1 MQYLFIAMEQR
12 DVSCGAEPGT
22 SGDTSGAPG
31 DEKDKNMDNS
41 HQENEPK
48 DKEYSE
54 ADTLTAYTPS
64 EDSYN
69 DELGM
74 RDDFDSQ
81 GKNSIPQGGKEG
93 GKRRKTTNHISYSD
107 LSYLNSLSR
116 QEKRRI
122 EGEIIKGRKLGEY
135 PS

>member
-1 MQYLFIAMEQR
+1 MVCCRYGLITNSQR
-12 DVSCGAEPGT
+12 CGI
-22 SGDTSGAPG
+22 
-31 DEKDKNMDNS
+31 
-41 HQENEPK
+41 
-48 DKEYSE
+48 
-54 ADTLTAYTPS
+54 AYTPS
-64 EDSYN
+64 EEDSYN
-69 DELGM
+69 DELGT

-93 GKRRKTTNHISYSD
+93 GGRRKNTNNISYSD

-122 EGEIIKGRKLGEY
+122 EEEIIKGRKLGEY

>member
-1 MQYLFIAMEQR
+1 M
-12 DVSCGAEPGT
+12 SCGAEPGT

-41 HQENEPK
+41 HRENEPK

-54 ADTLTAYTPS
+54 ADTITHSDAYTPNE

-69 DELGM
+69 DELGT

-93 GKRRKTTNHISYSD
+93 GKRRKNTNHISYSD

-122 EGEIIKGRKLGEY
+122 EGEIIKGRKIGEY